1 MNTVIFDMDGVI
13 IDSERQWKLLGGP
26 FFKGIIPRWRDE
38 DHKKIVGLGVV
49 DLYFWLVREYDL
61 KEPKDRFLSQCETLA
76 EEIYGRKTSPSAGL
90 FEFIAELRGKGVA
103 LGLASS
109 SPRAWID
116 ITLSRFDLTKV
127 FSAVVSG
134 DDAPGKTK
142 PAPDIYL
149 LAAQKLGV
157 SPKLCLAIE
166 DSVLGVRAAKSAG
179 MSCAGFRNGHNH
191 EQDLSLADFEF
202 ESFQGLRYEDFLS
215 KTATRSFPDQE

>member
-13 IDSERQWKLLGGP
+13 IDSERQWKILEGP
-26 FFKGIIPRWRDE
+26 FFRRILPGWRDE

-49 DLYFWLVREYDL
+49 DLYFWLVKEYGL
-61 KEPKDRFLSQCETLA
+61 KEPKDRFLAQCEKLA
-76 EEIYGRKTSPSAGL
+76 EEIYGRKTSPPAGL
-90 FEFIAELRGKGVA
+90 FEFIADLKNKGVV

-116 ITLSRFDLTKV
+116 ITLSRFDLKKE

-157 SPKLCLAIE
+157 PPARCLAIE

-202 ESFQGLRYEDFLS
+202 EAFQDLRS
-215 KTATRSFPDQE
+215 QWPRIKT

>member
-13 IDSERQWKLLGGP
+13 IDSERQWKILEGP
-26 FFKGIIPRWRDE
+26 FFRRILPGWRDE

-49 DLYFWLVREYDL
+49 DLYFWLVKEYGL
-61 KEPKDRFLSQCETLA
+61 KEPKDQFLTQCEKLA
-76 EEIYGRKTSPSAGL
+76 EEIYGRKTSPPAGL
-90 FEFIAELRGKGVA
+90 FEFIADLKNKGVV

-116 ITLSRFDLTKV
+116 ITLSRFDLKKE
-127 FSAVVSG
+127 FSVVVSG

-157 SPKLCLAIE
+157 PPARCLAIE

-179 MSCAGFRNGHNH
+179 MYCAGFRNGHNH
-191 EQDLSLADFEF
+191 EQDLTLADFEF
-202 ESFQGLRYEDFLS
+202 ETFQGLRYTDFRSRLS
-215 KTATRSFPDQE
+215 PFRSRT